1 MEVLLLLVPGREIFD
16 VRKKLAEAVDE
27 LEGFGNLDGD

>member
-1 MEVLLLLVPGREIFD
+1 MEALLLLVPGREIFD
-16 VRKKLAEAVDE
+16 VREKLVAAVVE